1 MAPEATT
8 GQPSSAWL
16 LGVDFSCAPSSR
28 KPIVAAWGRRHGAV
42 VKLETLE
49 LITTLAG
56 FEALISSTH
65 PRSAQGWVGGFDFPF
80 GLPRVFVDA
89 LRADSGLPLAD
100 ATDLISHLRERCPDR
115 QAFQRLIDAWGQQ
128 WGPGTRPA
136 TLPHRHCDTA
146 MAGVSSTSP
155 LQTRYVPVG
164 KMYFEG
170 LWRLVQAGADL
181 PGLLQE
187 QPAPPVSPHDQ
198 DPARVAF
205 EAYPGFLAY
214 EILGRQSYKSDAR
227 EQTDAARRLVQ
238 RLSLIDALEQGRTR
252 LGLRLKLTPAQR
264 DHLAS
269 DPQGDRVDAVLCL
282 LQAGWADVQR
292 AQGDARAGQPQAMDP
307 VEGWILSA

>member
-100 ATDLISHLRERCPDR
+100 ATDLISHLRGMEIVVDMVGN
-115 QAFQRLIDAWGQQ
+115 ASTHSEKNARLRGLAEVIQTAIKRATEFSYDFSWKHWGN
-128 WGPGTRPA
+128 
-136 TLPHRHCDTA
+136 
-146 MAGVSSTSP
+146 
-155 LQTRYVPVG
+155 YN
-164 KMYFEG
+164 
-170 LWRLVQAGADL
+170 DL
-181 PGLLQE
+181 
-187 QPAPPVSPHDQ
+187 
-198 DPARVAF
+198 F
-205 EAYPGFLAY
+205 
-214 EILGRQSYKSDAR
+214 KSDFPMR
-227 EQTDAARRLVQ
+227 DVMQQLHQKDAEIKRLEAA
-238 RLSLIDALEQGRTR
+238 LLGGDPHPSADDA
-252 LGLRLKLTPAQR
+252 K
-264 DHLAS
+264 
-269 DPQGDRVDAVLCL
+269 GDDIITLF
-282 LQAGWADVQR
+282 
-292 AQGDARAGQPQAMDP
+292 
-307 VEGWILSA
+307 